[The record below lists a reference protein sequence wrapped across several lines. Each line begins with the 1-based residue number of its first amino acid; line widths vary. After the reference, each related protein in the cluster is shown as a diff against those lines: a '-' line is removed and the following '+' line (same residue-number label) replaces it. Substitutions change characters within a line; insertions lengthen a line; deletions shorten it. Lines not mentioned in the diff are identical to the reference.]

1 MSWDW
6 DKLKEQ
12 QRAKNMQ
19 EKDYTSKKPE
29 KKLLDLLNNP
39 WIIYP
44 GYFLI
49 WAILVVSIWFPV
61 RWFHYKFSYEK
72 KIQKQIIEMVN
83 PESLKKEYRK

>member
-6 DKLKEQ
+6 DKLKQ
-12 QRAKNMQ
+12 QQQDRAGGQKV
-19 EKDYTSKKPE
+19 EPPIKPE
-29 KKLLDLLNNP
+29 KKLDLLNNP

-49 WAILVVSIWFPV
+49 WVIFALSLWFPV